1 MEQTE
6 NNKGSIRIHRVGTV
20 TLGCT
25 LILAGILFG
34 VHLFVP
40 SFTYSM
46 IFSWWPVIFILL
58 GLEILVANMN
68 KQVQFTY
75 DPASVVMMI
84 LLTIFAMTMAGAEM
98 IIQYAEQVRF

>member
-1 MEQTE
+1 M
-6 NNKGSIRIHRVGTV
+6 
-20 TLGCT
+20 
-25 LILAGILFG
+25 
-34 VHLFVP
+34 
-40 SFTYSM
+40 
-46 IFSWWPVIFILL
+46 IFILL

-98 IIQYAEQVRF
+98 IMQYAEQVRF